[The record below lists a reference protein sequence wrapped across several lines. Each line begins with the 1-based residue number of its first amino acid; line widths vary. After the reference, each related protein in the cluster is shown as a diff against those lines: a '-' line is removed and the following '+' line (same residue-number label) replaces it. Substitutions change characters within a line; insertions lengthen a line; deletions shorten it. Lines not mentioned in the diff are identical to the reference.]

1 MRWLWVT
8 LLALVALGLWGSR
21 RVVSDTGGWKIG
33 IVDIARLGREASF
46 ADLRRAYD
54 EQRRAYAELINLR
67 QNYVMLT
74 GLEWADLRRLL
85 SKPQRSR
92 QEEQRLQELRRI
104 ELERELELQ
113 RLQQTPPAQLS
124 PAERARLEELT
135 RLWKEGRED
144 VNRLRETM
152 EDALRRV
159 EEQLSKAM
167 DERVRRAIQTVAD
180 KQGLDM
186 VLDRSAIYFARG
198 QLSDITDAVLA
209 ELNASVPA
217 QNNEGAKG
225 GNFQGGQTSK

>member
-8 LLALVALGLWGSR
+8 LLALIALGLWGSQ
-21 RVVSDTGGWKIG
+21 RVASDAGGWKIG

-46 ADLRRAYD
+46 TDLRRTYD
-54 EQRRAYAELINLR
+54 EQRRAYAELISLR

-104 ELERELELQ
+104 ELEREVELQ

-124 PAERARLEELT
+124 PAERAHLEELT

-152 EDALRRV
+152 EDELRRV
-159 EEQLSKAM
+159 EEQLNKAV

-209 ELNASVPA
+209 ELSASVPT
-217 QNNEGAKG
+217 QNNEGTKG
-225 GNFQGGQTSK
+225 GNSQGGQTSP